1 MLTNNIDS
9 RGFTFRSL
17 VLCLLWIFPNYQLSM
32 TKQNNIIIILLN
44 KFINYQYKIK
54 KIIIEISRE
63 YDRLD

>member
-1 MLTNNIDS
+1 
-9 RGFTFRSL
+9 
-17 VLCLLWIFPNYQLSM
+17 M

>member
-9 RGFTFRSL
+9 RRVYFQKSCAMFAVDISQ
-17 VLCLLWIFPNYQLSM
+17 LLIM
-32 TKQNNIIIILLN
+32 TKQNNIIIISLN